1 MVYPE
6 ITDVNMSN
14 GIQGLF
20 TYAGS
25 AVPAFIPLTLFAFFV
40 IILLAT
46 YFSQRRF
53 DGRGDLPASFTVAG
67 FATAVLCTVFS
78 LYDGLVDIM
87 VLSIT
92 YGVAVMG
99 VLWLLSTRD

>member
-1 MVYPE
+1 MTYPE
-6 ITDVNMSN
+6 LTDKNLSEGM
-14 GIQGLF
+14 QGLL
-20 TYAGS
+20 TYGGEV
-25 AVPAFIPLTLFAFFV
+25 VPSFIPLTLFAFFV

-53 DGRGDLPASFTVAG
+53 DGRGDFPASFTVAG

-87 VLSIT
+87 VLSAT
-92 YGVAVMG
+92 YGIAVVG